1 VKGDPNHAAILR
13 FYGDRR
19 ARRSGI
25 PLMNHIDEG
34 LALLTTLGAS
44 LLARQAFCL
53 HPIVQAD
60 ADLAAAFA
68 DGSTALDGVDARP
81 LALAMEYRSVA
92 NAYLSTR
99 TIAGLDDIRLSP
111 LADVNL
117 MLVADKVQNR
127 KDFERHHASTH
138 PRAAELAL
146 YFQNWLSR
154 LGVSEARYA
163 ELCASLSS

>member
-1 VKGDPNHAAILR
+1 MNPQDPHYAAIRR
-13 FYGDRR
+13 FYGERR
-19 ARRSGI
+19 ARRSGV
-25 PLMNHIDEG
+25 PLMQHIDEG
-34 LALLTTLGAS
+34 LSLLATLGAQ
-44 LLARQAFCL
+44 LAARQAFCL

-68 DGSTALDGVDARP
+68 DGSTALDGVAARP

-92 NAYLSTR
+92 NAFLSTMVV
-99 TIAGLDDIRLSP
+99 DEIRLSP

-127 KDFERHHASTH
+127 KDFELHHAATH
-138 PRAAELAL
+138 ARAAELAL
-146 YFQNWLSR
+146 YFRRWLTR
-154 LGVSEARYA
+154 LGISEARYA